1 MEVPV
6 PSQKSR
12 QSCIHSRLYP
22 FLTWLP
28 IYHQPV
34 YVGIYFNT
42 FSTNA
47 LKLSIRNKKKTLF
60 KKFLY
65 WIKAYKYKAALREV
79 IHNNYTLYY
88 FVYMYTQ
95 ICDENALIWGFPRRM
110 FRPPPTWNFIT
121 RGHLLNLFCV
131 IKVIEINIW
140 IYYYSHN
147 RSLIQYMCS
156 NCADSVII
164 CEGG

>member
-1 MEVPV
+1 MN
-6 PSQKSR
+6 KSLQGR
-12 QSCIHSRLYP
+12 
-22 FLTWLP
+22 F
-28 IYHQPV
+28 
-34 YVGIYFNT
+34 
-42 FSTNA
+42 
-47 LKLSIRNKKKTLF
+47 
-60 KKFLY
+60 
-65 WIKAYKYKAALREV
+65 REV

-110 FRPPPTWNFIT
+110 FRPPPTWNFDDVNNQFD
-121 RGHLLNLFCV
+121 LLNLFCV

-140 IYYYSHN
+140 IYYYSRN

-156 NCADSVII
+156 NCAVSVTI